1 MRNKEGSQVVK
12 YLVGNE
18 KVIGIWIKAL
28 DNVEYFNGRNA
39 RRSKEL
45 EEIKQRDISV
55 ELLEMEL
62 SQK

>member
-1 MRNKEGSQVVK
+1 MWNKEGSKVVK

-28 DNVEYFNGRNA
+28 DNVEYFNGRSA

-45 EEIKQRDISV
+45 EEIRHRDISV

>member
-45 EEIKQRDISV
+45 EEIRQRDISV